1 LSSDQNTGRVAVI
14 TGASSGIGQTTA
26 RALAANGH
34 QLALLARGSSATRD
48 RAGRVNTRTPPA
60 RRSGPEHRSA
70 DLDIADPFTNLIDYP
85 GRVNSRPRGQRQ
97 RICSRMYP
105 ARIFQSIPFTPAA
118 RTAIRTSPP
127 PACDSFH
134 LRRSPDSRANP
145 AGRDDKHLGD
155 CDERRSTAPGWQ
167 ALQYA

>member
-48 RAGRVNTRTPPA
+48 QRAGQDAYSPSSPYRSRTPQ
-60 RRSGPEHRSA
+60 RRS
-70 DLDIADPFTNLIDYP
+70 DIADPFTNLIDYP

-97 RICSRMYP
+97 RHLLAHVSGADLPIHPVYP
-105 ARIFQSIPFTPAA
+105 RRANRDSDLPA
-118 RTAIRTSPP
+118 
-127 PACDSFH
+127 PACDSIH

-145 AGRDDKHLGD
+145 AGRDVKHLGD
-155 CDERRSTAPGWQ
+155 CDERRSIAPGWQ

>member
-14 TGASSGIGQTTA
+14 TGASSGVGQTTA

-85 GRVNSRPRGQRQ
+85 APADLLAHVSGADLPIHPVHPR
-97 RICSRMYP
+97 
-105 ARIFQSIPFTPAA
+105 
-118 RTAIRTSPP
+118 
-127 PACDSFH
+127 
-134 LRRSPDSRANP
+134 RANRDPDLP
-145 AGRDDKHLGD
+145 APGVRLLS
-155 CDERRSTAPGWQ
+155 STAQPR
-167 ALQYA
+167 